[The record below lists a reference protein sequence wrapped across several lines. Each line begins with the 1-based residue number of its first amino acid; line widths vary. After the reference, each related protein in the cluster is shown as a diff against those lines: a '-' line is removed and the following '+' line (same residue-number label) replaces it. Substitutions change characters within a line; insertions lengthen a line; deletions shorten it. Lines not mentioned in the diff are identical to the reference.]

1 MVIQSAPIQKAI
13 RLNPGYQRAKRL
25 LDLTITLVLLPFCC
39 LVMMIVAL
47 CIRLD
52 SPGPILFRQKRIGQ
66 DGVPFDFL
74 KFRSMYVNSDDS
86 THRAAVEQFMSGK
99 LLNSSHDTATPY
111 KLAGDQR
118 ITRVGK
124 FIRKTSLDELPQ
136 FFNVLRGEMSLVG
149 PRPPLPYE
157 VEYYSERDR
166 LRLTGKPGLTGVWQ
180 VYGRSNVTF
189 AEMVEMDITYLQKQS
204 LWHDLKLIVLTV
216 PVMLFARGGA

>member
-13 RLNPGYQRAKRL
+13 RLNPGYQRTKRL
-25 LDLTITLVLLPFCC
+25 LDLAVALLLLPFCC
-39 LVMMIVAL
+39 LVMVIVAI

-52 SPGPILFRQKRIGQ
+52 SPGPILFRQRRIGQ
-66 DGVPFDFL
+66 NGVPFDFL

-86 THRAAVEQFMSGK
+86 THRAAVERFMSGN
-99 LLNSSHDTATPY
+99 LLNSSHDTTTPY
-111 KLAGDQR
+111 KLAGDHR

-166 LRLTGKPGLTGVWQ
+166 LRLAGKPGLTGVWQ
-180 VYGRSNVTF
+180 VYGRSTVSFT
-189 AEMVEMDITYLQKQS
+189 EMVEMDIAYLQKQS
-204 LWHDLKLIVLTV
+204 LWQDLKLIVLTV